1 MSCRILIENSAPFT
15 QAPRG
20 PNGELVDVSMDEGV
34 EVVRYF
40 LASGLRFAGVHHSD
54 IDPYEARQMR
64 VGKVPPRF
72 DSLEY
77 ACRVKDQL
85 GHQAGFV
92 IPHRVIVYR
101 EPEEQL
107 ESVRRLLAV
116 GIHDLILVGTP
127 FNTPPAGVV
136 YRNSVEKMLAYLHS
150 EVSESEL
157 RLGFIVLH
165 ERRDEPERLRRKL
178 AAAGNGRVRL
188 MGQFL
193 DDAGPMLAFMD
204 AAARELEASGRDF
217 GALEWNV
224 GLAMFSLKNREFYA
238 KLLRKPSLTCESR
251 FAGLRS
257 TEARIAESIAM
268 NLEFAECLKA
278 RGEELGFDFGF
289 SLQPIIERT
298 PKGKIHPSVAGI
310 VQLGK
315 ALQAR
320 FG

>member
-15 QAPRG
+15 QAARG
-20 PNGELVDVSMDEGV
+20 PKGEFVDVSMDEGV
-34 EVVRYF
+34 EVVRN
-40 LASGLRFAGVHHSD
+40 LVASGLRFDGVHHSD
-54 IDPYEARQMR
+54 LDPYEARQMR
-64 VGKVPPRF
+64 GGKAPPRF

-77 ACRVKDQL
+77 ACYVKEQL
-85 GHQAGFV
+85 GQQAGIV

-107 ESVRRLLAV
+107 ESVRRMLAA
-116 GIHDLILVGTP
+116 GIRDLVLIGTP
-127 FNTPPAGVV
+127 FNTPPAGVI

-150 EVSESEL
+150 EFAESGL
-157 RLGFIVLH
+157 RLGIIVLH
-165 ERRDEPERLRRKL
+165 ERRDESARLRRKL
-178 AAAGNGRVRL
+178 AAAGSARIRL

-193 DDAGPMLAFMD
+193 DDAGPMLTMMD
-204 AAARELEASGRDF
+204 TVARELEASGWDF
-217 GALEWNV
+217 GAMEWNV
-224 GLAMFSLKNREFYA
+224 GLAMFSLKSRDFYA
-238 KLLRKPSLTCESR
+238 KLLRKPNLTCESR

-278 RGEELGFDFGF
+278 RGEELGLDIGF

-298 PKGKIHPSVAGI
+298 PKGKMHPGVAGI